1 MKKSTK
7 RIVKAVVAILAAILM
22 FLSSLG
28 QVVMAVRQD
37 SIEDIEV
44 IMEAELIEDS
54 FNLSLPTETLNHDII
69 PVTTTIIPV
78 TTAPPT
84 KTTIVTTTTK
94 VTTKA
99 KKTFIFK
106 PETHYVHT
114 KDCYWTEC
122 GIIEEIT
129 NTEGIEARL
138 CDECCPDIEII
149 NLYEEPEPEIDYT
162 ETYTD
167 YNEEDYSSEE
177 YYDEEESESSNV
189 AQGSYNISDWEYTL
203 LCRIVSS
210 EYGSDWVP
218 VEEKA
223 KIVASVMAMVY
234 NPNYPDTIE
243 EVLDVSCAPW
253 GFDKYYDYY
262 MSDSIYAAVDYY
274 FTSGAYDGWTC
285 TSWSGDGTWNYFS

>member
-1 MKKSTK
+1 MKKNAK
-7 RIVKAVVAILAAILM
+7 RTMKVVVAIMAAILM
-22 FLSSLG
+22 FFVPIGQMVSVADITEEPVISITEEVLSN
-28 QVVMAVRQD
+28 A
-37 SIEDIEV
+37 
-44 IMEAELIEDS
+44 
-54 FNLSLPTETLNHDII
+54 PTEII
-69 PVTTTIIPV
+69 TTNIGSIVTTVPV
-78 TTAPPT
+78 TTAI
-84 KTTIVTTTTK
+84 TTTTTVETAVTTTTTKITTEKKK
-94 VTTKA
+94 V
-99 KKTFIFK
+99 FIFK

-122 GIIEEIT
+122 GITEEIT
-129 NTEGIEARL
+129 NTEDIEARS
-138 CDECCPDIEII
+138 CDECCPDIEIV
-149 NLYEEPEPEIDYT
+149 NLYEEPEIDYT

-167 YNEEDYSSEE
+167 YEEDTDSSEDDYNE
-177 YYDEEESESSNV
+177 DESESTYA

>member
-1 MKKSTK
+1 MKKCNK
-7 RIVKAVVAILAAILM
+7 EIAKVVVAILAAMLM
-22 FLSSLG
+22 FFVPIGQMVSVADITEEPVTSITEEILSN
-28 QVVMAVRQD
+28 A
-37 SIEDIEV
+37 
-44 IMEAELIEDS
+44 
-54 FNLSLPTETLNHDII
+54 PTEII
-69 PVTTTIIPV
+69 TTNIGSIVTTVPV
-78 TTAPPT
+78 TTAI
-84 KTTIVTTTTK
+84 TTTTTVETTVTTTTTKITTEKKK
-94 VTTKA
+94 V
-99 KKTFIFK
+99 FIFK

-114 KDCYWTEC
+114 KNCYWTEC

-129 NTEGIEARL
+129 NTEDIEARL

-149 NLYEEPEPEIDYT
+149 NLYEEPEIDYT

-167 YNEEDYSSEE
+167 YEEDTDSSED
-177 YYDEEESESSNV
+177 YYNEDESESAYA

>member
-1 MKKSTK
+1 MKKNTK
-7 RIVKAVVAILAAILM
+7 RTTKVVVAIMAAILM
-22 FLSSLG
+22 FFVPIGQMVSVADITEEPVISITEEVLSN
-28 QVVMAVRQD
+28 A
-37 SIEDIEV
+37 
-44 IMEAELIEDS
+44 
-54 FNLSLPTETLNHDII
+54 PTEII
-69 PVTTTIIPV
+69 TTNIGSIVTTVPV
-78 TTAPPT
+78 TTAI
-84 KTTIVTTTTK
+84 TTTTTVETTVTTTTTKITTEKKK
-94 VTTKA
+94 V
-99 KKTFIFK
+99 FIFK

-114 KDCYWTEC
+114 KDCYWTGC

-129 NTEGIEARL
+129 NTEDIEARL
-138 CDECCPDIEII
+138 CDECCPDIEIV
-149 NLYEEPEPEIDYT
+149 NLYEEPEIDYT

-167 YNEEDYSSEE
+167 YEEDTDSSED
-177 YYDEEESESSNV
+177 YYNEDESESTYA

-274 FTSGAYDGWTC
+274 FTSGVYDGWTC

>member
-1 MKKSTK
+1 MKKNIKRTTK
-7 RIVKAVVAILAAILM
+7 VVVAIMAAILM
-22 FLSSLG
+22 FFVPIGQMVSVADITEEPVTSITEEILSN
-28 QVVMAVRQD
+28 A
-37 SIEDIEV
+37 
-44 IMEAELIEDS
+44 
-54 FNLSLPTETLNHDII
+54 PTEII
-69 PVTTTIIPV
+69 TTNIGSIVTTVPV
-78 TTAPPT
+78 TTA
-84 KTTIVTTTTK
+84 ITTTTTVETT
-94 VTTKA
+94 VTTITTKITTE
-99 KKTFIFK
+99 KKKVFIFK

-138 CDECCPDIEII
+138 CDECCPDIEIV
-149 NLYEEPEPEIDYT
+149 NLYEKPEIDYT

-167 YNEEDYSSEE
+167 YEEDTDSSED
-177 YYDEEESESSNV
+177 YYNEDESESTYA

>member
-1 MKKSTK
+1 MKKNAKRTTK
-7 RIVKAVVAILAAILM
+7 VVVAIMAAILM
-22 FLSSLG
+22 FFVPIGQMVSVADITEEPVISITEEVLSN
-28 QVVMAVRQD
+28 A
-37 SIEDIEV
+37 
-44 IMEAELIEDS
+44 
-54 FNLSLPTETLNHDII
+54 PTEII
-69 PVTTTIIPV
+69 TTNIGSIITTVPV
-78 TTAPPT
+78 TTAI
-84 KTTIVTTTTK
+84 TTTTTVETTVTTTTTKITTEKKK
-94 VTTKA
+94 V
-99 KKTFIFK
+99 FIFK

-129 NTEGIEARL
+129 NTEDIEARL
-138 CDECCPDIEII
+138 CDECCPDIEIV
-149 NLYEEPEPEIDYT
+149 NLYEEPEIDYT

-167 YNEEDYSSEE
+167 YEEDTDSSED
-177 YYDEEESESSNV
+177 YYNEDESESTYA

-274 FTSGAYDGWTC
+274 FTSGAYDDWTC

>member
-1 MKKSTK
+1 MKKNTK
-7 RIVKAVVAILAAILM
+7 RTTKVVVAIMAAILM
-22 FLSSLG
+22 FFVPIGQMVSVADITEEPVISIAEEVLSN
-28 QVVMAVRQD
+28 A
-37 SIEDIEV
+37 
-44 IMEAELIEDS
+44 
-54 FNLSLPTETLNHDII
+54 PTEII
-69 PVTTTIIPV
+69 TTNISSIVTTVPV
-78 TTAPPT
+78 TTAI
-84 KTTIVTTTTK
+84 TTTTTVETTVTTTTTKITTEKKK
-94 VTTKA
+94 V
-99 KKTFIFK
+99 FIFK

-122 GIIEEIT
+122 GTIEEIT
-129 NTEGIEARL
+129 NTEDIEARL
-138 CDECCPDIEII
+138 CDECCPDIEIV
-149 NLYEEPEPEIDYT
+149 NLYEEPEIDYT

-167 YNEEDYSSEE
+167 YEEDTDSSED
-177 YYDEEESESSNV
+177 YYNEDESESNYA

>member
-1 MKKSTK
+1 MKKNAKRTTK
-7 RIVKAVVAILAAILM
+7 VVVAIVAAILM
-22 FLSSLG
+22 FFVPIGQMVSVADITEEPIIFITEEVLSN
-28 QVVMAVRQD
+28 A
-37 SIEDIEV
+37 
-44 IMEAELIEDS
+44 
-54 FNLSLPTETLNHDII
+54 PTEII
-69 PVTTTIIPV
+69 TTNIGSIVTTVPV
-78 TTAPPT
+78 TTAI
-84 KTTIVTTTTK
+84 TTTTTVETTVTTTTTKITTEKKK
-94 VTTKA
+94 V
-99 KKTFIFK
+99 FIFK

-129 NTEGIEARL
+129 NTEDIEARL
-138 CDECCPDIEII
+138 CDECCPDIEIV
-149 NLYEEPEPEIDYT
+149 NLYEEPEIDYT

-167 YNEEDYSSEE
+167 YEEDIDSSED
-177 YYDEEESESSNV
+177 YYNEDESESTYA

-274 FTSGAYDGWTC
+274 FTSGVYDGWTR

>member
-1 MKKSTK
+1 MKKNAKRTTK
-7 RIVKAVVAILAAILM
+7 VVVAIMAAILM
-22 FLSSLG
+22 FFVPIGQMVSVADITEEPAISITEEVLSN
-28 QVVMAVRQD
+28 A
-37 SIEDIEV
+37 
-44 IMEAELIEDS
+44 
-54 FNLSLPTETLNHDII
+54 PTEII
-69 PVTTTIIPV
+69 TTNIGSIVTTVPVTTVI
-78 TTAPPT
+78 TT
-84 KTTIVTTTTK
+84 TTTVETTVTTTTTKITTEKKK
-94 VTTKA
+94 V
-99 KKTFIFK
+99 FIFK

-122 GIIEEIT
+122 GAIEEIT
-129 NTEGIEARL
+129 NTEDIEARL
-138 CDECCPDIEII
+138 CDECCPDIEIV
-149 NLYEEPEPEIDYT
+149 NLYEEPEIDYT

-167 YNEEDYSSEE
+167 YEEDTDTSED
-177 YYDEEESESSNV
+177 YYNEDESESTYA

>member
-1 MKKSTK
+1 MKKNVKRTTK
-7 RIVKAVVAILAAILM
+7 VVVAIVAAILM
-22 FLSSLG
+22 FFVPIGQMVSVADITEEPVISITEEVLSN
-28 QVVMAVRQD
+28 A
-37 SIEDIEV
+37 
-44 IMEAELIEDS
+44 
-54 FNLSLPTETLNHDII
+54 PTEII
-69 PVTTTIIPV
+69 TTNIGSIVTTIPV
-78 TTAPPT
+78 TTAIT
-84 KTTIVTTTTK
+84 TTTTVKTTVTTTTTKITTEKKK
-94 VTTKA
+94 V
-99 KKTFIFK
+99 FIFK

-129 NTEGIEARL
+129 NTEDIEARL
-138 CDECCPDIEII
+138 CDECCPDIEIV
-149 NLYEEPEPEIDYT
+149 NLYEEPEIDYT

-167 YNEEDYSSEE
+167 YEEDTDSSED
-177 YYDEEESESSNV
+177 YYNEDESESTYA

>member
-1 MKKSTK
+1 MKKNAKRTTK
-7 RIVKAVVAILAAILM
+7 VVVAIMAAILM
-22 FLSSLG
+22 FFVPIG
-28 QVVMAVRQD
+28 QMVSVA
-37 SIEDIEV
+37 DITEEPVIPITEEV
-44 IMEAELIEDS
+44 LNNA
-54 FNLSLPTETLNHDII
+54 PTEII
-69 PVTTTIIPV
+69 TTNIGSIVTIVPV
-78 TTAPPT
+78 TTAI
-84 KTTIVTTTTK
+84 TTTTTVETTVTTTTTK
-94 VTTKA
+94 ITTE
-99 KKTFIFK
+99 KKEVFIFK

-129 NTEGIEARL
+129 NTEDIEARL
-138 CDECCPDIEII
+138 CDECCPDIEIV
-149 NLYEEPEPEIDYT
+149 NLYEEPEIDYT

-167 YNEEDYSSEE
+167 YEEDTDTSED
-177 YYDEEESESSNV
+177 YYNEDESESTYA

-285 TSWSGDGTWNYFS
+285 TSWCGDGTWNYFY

>member
-1 MKKSTK
+1 MKKNIKRTTK
-7 RIVKAVVAILAAILM
+7 VVVAIMAAILM
-22 FLSSLG
+22 FFVPIGQMVSVADITEEPTSFITEEVLSN
-28 QVVMAVRQD
+28 A
-37 SIEDIEV
+37 
-44 IMEAELIEDS
+44 
-54 FNLSLPTETLNHDII
+54 PTEII
-69 PVTTTIIPV
+69 TTNISSIVTTVPV
-78 TTAPPT
+78 TTAI
-84 KTTIVTTTTK
+84 TTTTTVETTVTTTTTKITTEKKK
-94 VTTKA
+94 V
-99 KKTFIFK
+99 FIFK

-129 NTEGIEARL
+129 NTEDIEARL
-138 CDECCPDIEII
+138 CDECCPDIEIV
-149 NLYEEPEPEIDYT
+149 NLYEEPEIDYT

-167 YNEEDYSSEE
+167 YEEDTDSSED
-177 YYDEEESESSNV
+177 YYNEDESESTYA

>member
-1 MKKSTK
+1 MKKNAKRTTK
-7 RIVKAVVAILAAILM
+7 VVVAIMAAILM
-22 FLSSLG
+22 FFVPIGQIVSVADITEEPVISITEETLSN
-28 QVVMAVRQD
+28 A
-37 SIEDIEV
+37 
-44 IMEAELIEDS
+44 
-54 FNLSLPTETLNHDII
+54 PTETITTNISSI
-69 PVTTTIIPV
+69 VTTVPV
-78 TTAPPT
+78 TTAI
-84 KTTIVTTTTK
+84 TTTTTVETTVTTTTTKITTEKKK
-94 VTTKA
+94 V
-99 KKTFIFK
+99 FIFK

-138 CDECCPDIEII
+138 CDECCPDIEIV
-149 NLYEEPEPEIDYT
+149 NLYEEPEIDYT

-167 YNEEDYSSEE
+167 YEEDTDSSED
-177 YYDEEESESSNV
+177 YYNEDESESTYA

-243 EVLDVSCAPW
+243 GVLDVSCAPW

>member
-1 MKKSTK
+1 MKKNAKRTTK
-7 RIVKAVVAILAAILM
+7 VVVAIVAAILM
-22 FLSSLG
+22 FFVPIGQMVSVADITEEPVISITEEVLSN
-28 QVVMAVRQD
+28 A
-37 SIEDIEV
+37 
-44 IMEAELIEDS
+44 
-54 FNLSLPTETLNHDII
+54 PTEII
-69 PVTTTIIPV
+69 TINIGSIITTVPV
-78 TTAPPT
+78 TTAI
-84 KTTIVTTTTK
+84 TTTTTVETTVTTTTTKITTEKKK
-94 VTTKA
+94 V
-99 KKTFIFK
+99 FIFK

-129 NTEGIEARL
+129 NTEDIEARL
-138 CDECCPDIEII
+138 CDECCPDIEIV
-149 NLYEEPEPEIDYT
+149 NLYEEPEIDYT

-167 YNEEDYSSEE
+167 YEEDTDSSED
-177 YYDEEESESSNV
+177 YYNEDESESTYA

>member
-1 MKKSTK
+1 MKKNAKRTTK
-7 RIVKAVVAILAAILM
+7 VVVAIVAAILM
-22 FLSSLG
+22 FFVPIGQMVSVADITEEPAISITEEVLSN
-28 QVVMAVRQD
+28 A
-37 SIEDIEV
+37 
-44 IMEAELIEDS
+44 
-54 FNLSLPTETLNHDII
+54 PTEII
-69 PVTTTIIPV
+69 TTNIGSIVTTVPV
-78 TTAPPT
+78 TTAI
-84 KTTIVTTTTK
+84 TTTTTVETTVTTTTTKITTEKKK
-94 VTTKA
+94 V
-99 KKTFIFK
+99 FIFK

-129 NTEGIEARL
+129 NTEDIEARL
-138 CDECCPDIEII
+138 CDECCPDIEIV
-149 NLYEEPEPEIDYT
+149 NLYEEPEIDYT
-162 ETYTD
+162 EAYTD
-167 YNEEDYSSEE
+167 YEEDTDTSED
-177 YYDEEESESSNV
+177 YYNEDESESTYA
-189 AQGSYNISDWEYTL
+189 AQGSYNISNWEYTL

>member
-1 MKKSTK
+1 MKKNAKRTTK
-7 RIVKAVVAILAAILM
+7 VVVAIVAAILM
-22 FLSSLG
+22 FFVPIGQMVSVADITEEPVISITEEVLSN
-28 QVVMAVRQD
+28 A
-37 SIEDIEV
+37 
-44 IMEAELIEDS
+44 
-54 FNLSLPTETLNHDII
+54 PTEII
-69 PVTTTIIPV
+69 TTNIGSIVTTVPV
-78 TTAPPT
+78 TTAI
-84 KTTIVTTTTK
+84 TTTTTVETTVTTTTTKITTDKKK
-94 VTTKA
+94 V
-99 KKTFIFK
+99 FIFK

-129 NTEGIEARL
+129 NTEDIEARL
-138 CDECCPDIEII
+138 CDECCPDIEIV
-149 NLYEEPEPEIDYT
+149 NLYEEPEIDYT

-167 YNEEDYSSEE
+167 YEEDTDSSED
-177 YYDEEESESSNV
+177 YYNEDESESTYV

-274 FTSGAYDGWTC
+274 FTSGVYDGWTC

>member
-1 MKKSTK
+1 MKKNTK
-7 RIVKAVVAILAAILM
+7 RTTKVVVAIMAAILM
-22 FLSSLG
+22 FFVPIGQMVSVADITEKPVISITEETLSN
-28 QVVMAVRQD
+28 A
-37 SIEDIEV
+37 
-44 IMEAELIEDS
+44 
-54 FNLSLPTETLNHDII
+54 PTEII
-69 PVTTTIIPV
+69 TTNIGSIVTTVPV
-78 TTAPPT
+78 TTAI
-84 KTTIVTTTTK
+84 TTTTTTVETTVTTTTTEITTEKKK
-94 VTTKA
+94 V
-99 KKTFIFK
+99 FIFK

-129 NTEGIEARL
+129 NTEDIEARL
-138 CDECCPDIEII
+138 CDECCPDIEIV
-149 NLYEEPEPEIDYT
+149 NLYEEPEIDYT

-167 YNEEDYSSEE
+167 YEEDTDSSED
-177 YYDEEESESSNV
+177 YYNEDESESTYA

-274 FTSGAYDGWTC
+274 FTSGVYDGWTC

>member
-1 MKKSTK
+1 MKKNAKRTTK
-7 RIVKAVVAILAAILM
+7 VAVAIVAAILM
-22 FLSSLG
+22 FFVPIGQMVSVADITEEPVISITEEVLSN
-28 QVVMAVRQD
+28 A
-37 SIEDIEV
+37 
-44 IMEAELIEDS
+44 
-54 FNLSLPTETLNHDII
+54 PTEII
-69 PVTTTIIPV
+69 TTNIGSIITTVPV
-78 TTAPPT
+78 TTAIA
-84 KTTIVTTTTK
+84 TTTTVETTVTTTTTKITTEKNK
-94 VTTKA
+94 V
-99 KKTFIFK
+99 FIFK

-129 NTEGIEARL
+129 NTEDIEARL
-138 CDECCPDIEII
+138 CDECCPDIEIV
-149 NLYEEPEPEIDYT
+149 NLYEEPEIDYT

-167 YNEEDYSSEE
+167 YEEDTDSSED
-177 YYDEEESESSNV
+177 YYNEDESESTYA

>member
-1 MKKSTK
+1 MKKNAKRTTK
-7 RIVKAVVAILAAILM
+7 VVVAIVAAILM
-22 FLSSLG
+22 FFVPIGQMVSVADITEKPVISITEETLSN
-28 QVVMAVRQD
+28 A
-37 SIEDIEV
+37 
-44 IMEAELIEDS
+44 
-54 FNLSLPTETLNHDII
+54 PTEII
-69 PVTTTIIPV
+69 TTNIGSIVTTVPV
-78 TTAPPT
+78 TTAI
-84 KTTIVTTTTK
+84 TTTTTVETTVTTTTTKITTEKKK
-94 VTTKA
+94 V
-99 KKTFIFK
+99 FIFK

-129 NTEGIEARL
+129 NTEDIEARL
-138 CDECCPDIEII
+138 CDECCPDIEIV
-149 NLYEEPEPEIDYT
+149 NLYEEPEIDYT

-167 YNEEDYSSEE
+167 YEEDTDSSED
-177 YYDEEESESSNV
+177 YYNEDESESTYA

-243 EVLDVSCAPW
+243 EVLDVSCVPW

>member
-1 MKKSTK
+1 MKKNTK
-7 RIVKAVVAILAAILM
+7 RTTKVVVAIVAAILM
-22 FLSSLG
+22 FFVPIGQMVSVADITEEPIISITEEVLSN
-28 QVVMAVRQD
+28 A
-37 SIEDIEV
+37 
-44 IMEAELIEDS
+44 
-54 FNLSLPTETLNHDII
+54 PTEII
-69 PVTTTIIPV
+69 TTNIGSIVTTVPV
-78 TTAPPT
+78 TTAI
-84 KTTIVTTTTK
+84 TTTTTVETTVTTTTTKITTEKKK
-94 VTTKA
+94 V
-99 KKTFIFK
+99 FIFK

-129 NTEGIEARL
+129 NTEDIEARL
-138 CDECCPDIEII
+138 CDECCPDIEIV
-149 NLYEEPEPEIDYT
+149 NLYEEPEIDYT

-167 YNEEDYSSEE
+167 YEEDTDSSED
-177 YYDEEESESSNV
+177 YYNEDESESTYA

-274 FTSGAYDGWTC
+274 FTSGAYDDWTC

>member
-1 MKKSTK
+1 MKKNAKRTTK
-7 RIVKAVVAILAAILM
+7 VVVAIVAAILM
-22 FLSSLG
+22 FFVPIGQMVSVADITEEPVISITEEVLSN
-28 QVVMAVRQD
+28 A
-37 SIEDIEV
+37 
-44 IMEAELIEDS
+44 
-54 FNLSLPTETLNHDII
+54 PTEII
-69 PVTTTIIPV
+69 TTNIGSIVTTVPV
-78 TTAPPT
+78 TTAI
-84 KTTIVTTTTK
+84 TTTTVETTVTTTTTKITTEKKK
-94 VTTKA
+94 V
-99 KKTFIFK
+99 FIFK

-129 NTEGIEARL
+129 NTEDIEARL
-138 CDECCPDIEII
+138 CDECCPDIEIV
-149 NLYEEPEPEIDYT
+149 NLYEEPEIDYT

-167 YNEEDYSSEE
+167 YEEDTDSSED
-177 YYDEEESESSNV
+177 YYNEDESESTYA

>member
-1 MKKSTK
+1 MKKNVKRTTK
-7 RIVKAVVAILAAILM
+7 VVVAIMAAILM
-22 FLSSLG
+22 FFVPIGQMVSVADITEEPAISITKEVLSN
-28 QVVMAVRQD
+28 A
-37 SIEDIEV
+37 
-44 IMEAELIEDS
+44 
-54 FNLSLPTETLNHDII
+54 PTEII
-69 PVTTTIIPV
+69 TTNIGSIVTTVPVTTVI
-78 TTAPPT
+78 TT
-84 KTTIVTTTTK
+84 TTTVETTVTTTTTKITTEKKK
-94 VTTKA
+94 V
-99 KKTFIFK
+99 FIFK

-129 NTEGIEARL
+129 NTEDIEARL
-138 CDECCPDIEII
+138 CDECCPDIEIV
-149 NLYEEPEPEIDYT
+149 NLYEEPEIDYT

-167 YNEEDYSSEE
+167 YEEDTDSSED
-177 YYDEEESESSNV
+177 YYNEDESESTYA

>member
-1 MKKSTK
+1 MKKNAKRTTK
-7 RIVKAVVAILAAILM
+7 VVVAIVAAILM
-22 FLSSLG
+22 FFVPIGQMVSVADITEEPVISITEEVLSN
-28 QVVMAVRQD
+28 A
-37 SIEDIEV
+37 
-44 IMEAELIEDS
+44 
-54 FNLSLPTETLNHDII
+54 PTEII
-69 PVTTTIIPV
+69 TTNIGSIVTTVPV
-78 TTAPPT
+78 TTAI
-84 KTTIVTTTTK
+84 TTTTTVETTVTTTTTKITTEKKK
-94 VTTKA
+94 V
-99 KKTFIFK
+99 FIFK

-129 NTEGIEARL
+129 NTEDIEARL

-149 NLYEEPEPEIDYT
+149 NLYEEPEIDYT

-167 YNEEDYSSEE
+167 YEEDTDSSED
-177 YYDEEESESSNV
+177 YYNEDESESTYA

>member
-1 MKKSTK
+1 MKKNTK
-7 RIVKAVVAILAAILM
+7 RTTKVVVAIMAAILM
-22 FLSSLG
+22 FFVPIGQMVSVADITEEPVTSITEEVLSN
-28 QVVMAVRQD
+28 A
-37 SIEDIEV
+37 
-44 IMEAELIEDS
+44 
-54 FNLSLPTETLNHDII
+54 PTEII
-69 PVTTTIIPV
+69 TTNIGSIVTTVPV
-78 TTAPPT
+78 TTAI
-84 KTTIVTTTTK
+84 TTTTTVETTVTTTTTKITTEKKK
-94 VTTKA
+94 V
-99 KKTFIFK
+99 FIFK

-129 NTEGIEARL
+129 NTEDIEARL
-138 CDECCPDIEII
+138 CDECCPDIEIV
-149 NLYEEPEPEIDYT
+149 NLYEEPEIDYT
-162 ETYTD
+162 ETYIDYEEDTD
-167 YNEEDYSSEE
+167 SSEDYYNED
-177 YYDEEESESSNV
+177 ESESTYA

>member
-1 MKKSTK
+1 MKKNAKRTTK
-7 RIVKAVVAILAAILM
+7 VVVAIMAAILM
-22 FLSSLG
+22 FFVPIGQMVSVADITEEPVISITEEVLSN
-28 QVVMAVRQD
+28 A
-37 SIEDIEV
+37 
-44 IMEAELIEDS
+44 
-54 FNLSLPTETLNHDII
+54 PTEII
-69 PVTTTIIPV
+69 TTNIGSIITTVPV
-78 TTAPPT
+78 TTAI
-84 KTTIVTTTTK
+84 TTTTTVETTVTTTTTKITTEKKK
-94 VTTKA
+94 V
-99 KKTFIFK
+99 FIFK

-129 NTEGIEARL
+129 NTEDIEARL
-138 CDECCPDIEII
+138 CDECCPDIEIV
-149 NLYEEPEPEIDYT
+149 NLYEEPEIDYT

-167 YNEEDYSSEE
+167 YEEDTDSSED
-177 YYDEEESESSNV
+177 YYTEDESESTYA

>member
-1 MKKSTK
+1 MKKNAKRTTK
-7 RIVKAVVAILAAILM
+7 VVVAIVAAILM
-22 FLSSLG
+22 LFVPIGQMVSVADITEEPAISITEEVLSN
-28 QVVMAVRQD
+28 A
-37 SIEDIEV
+37 
-44 IMEAELIEDS
+44 
-54 FNLSLPTETLNHDII
+54 PTEII
-69 PVTTTIIPV
+69 TTNISSIVTTVPV
-78 TTAPPT
+78 TTAI
-84 KTTIVTTTTK
+84 TTTTTVETTVTTTTTKITTEKKK
-94 VTTKA
+94 V
-99 KKTFIFK
+99 FIFK

-129 NTEGIEARL
+129 NTEDIEARL

-149 NLYEEPEPEIDYT
+149 NLYEEPEIDYT

-167 YNEEDYSSEE
+167 YEEDTDSSED
-177 YYDEEESESSNV
+177 YYNEDESESTYA

>member
-1 MKKSTK
+1 MKKNAKRTTK
-7 RIVKAVVAILAAILM
+7 VVVAIMAAILTFFVPIGQM
-22 FLSSLG
+22 VSVADITEESVISTTEEVLSN
-28 QVVMAVRQD
+28 A
-37 SIEDIEV
+37 
-44 IMEAELIEDS
+44 
-54 FNLSLPTETLNHDII
+54 PTEII
-69 PVTTTIIPV
+69 TTNIGSIVTTVPV
-78 TTAPPT
+78 TTAITTT
-84 KTTIVTTTTK
+84 KTVETTVTTTTTKITTEKKK
-94 VTTKA
+94 V
-99 KKTFIFK
+99 FIFK

-129 NTEGIEARL
+129 NTEDIEACL
-138 CDECCPDIEII
+138 CDECCPDIEIV
-149 NLYEEPEPEIDYT
+149 NLYEEPEIDYT

-167 YNEEDYSSEE
+167 YEEDTDSSED
-177 YYDEEESESSNV
+177 YYNEDESESTYAV
-189 AQGSYNISDWEYTL
+189 QGSYNISDWEYTL

>member
-1 MKKSTK
+1 MKKNAKRTTK
-7 RIVKAVVAILAAILM
+7 VVVAIMAAILM
-22 FLSSLG
+22 FFVPIGQMVSVADITEEPVISITEEVLSN
-28 QVVMAVRQD
+28 A
-37 SIEDIEV
+37 
-44 IMEAELIEDS
+44 
-54 FNLSLPTETLNHDII
+54 PTEII
-69 PVTTTIIPV
+69 TTNISSIVTTVPV
-78 TTAPPT
+78 TTAI
-84 KTTIVTTTTK
+84 TTTTTVETTVTTTTTKITTEKKK
-94 VTTKA
+94 V
-99 KKTFIFK
+99 FIFK

-129 NTEGIEARL
+129 NTEDIEARL
-138 CDECCPDIEII
+138 CDECRPDIEIV
-149 NLYEEPEPEIDYT
+149 NLYEEPEIDYT

-167 YNEEDYSSEE
+167 YEEDTDSSED
-177 YYDEEESESSNV
+177 YYNEDESESTYA

-243 EVLDVSCAPW
+243 GVLDVSCAPW

>member
-1 MKKSTK
+1 MKKNAKRTTK
-7 RIVKAVVAILAAILM
+7 VVVAIVAAILM
-22 FLSSLG
+22 FFVPIGQMVSVADITEEPTPFITEEALSN
-28 QVVMAVRQD
+28 A
-37 SIEDIEV
+37 
-44 IMEAELIEDS
+44 
-54 FNLSLPTETLNHDII
+54 PTEII
-69 PVTTTIIPV
+69 TTNIGSIVTTVPVTTTI
-78 TTAPPT
+78 TT
-84 KTTIVTTTTK
+84 TTTVETTVATTTTK
-94 VTTKA
+94 ITTE
-99 KKTFIFK
+99 KKKVFIFK
-106 PETHYVHT
+106 PETHYIHT

-129 NTEGIEARL
+129 NTEDIEARL
-138 CDECCPDIEII
+138 CDECCPDIEIV
-149 NLYEEPEPEIDYT
+149 NLYEELEIDYT

-167 YNEEDYSSEE
+167 YEEDTDTSED
-177 YYDEEESESSNV
+177 YYNEDESESTYA

>member
-1 MKKSTK
+1 MKKNAKRTTK
-7 RIVKAVVAILAAILM
+7 VVVAIMAAILM
-22 FLSSLG
+22 FFVPIGQIVSVADITEEPIISITEEVLSN
-28 QVVMAVRQD
+28 A
-37 SIEDIEV
+37 
-44 IMEAELIEDS
+44 
-54 FNLSLPTETLNHDII
+54 PTEII
-69 PVTTTIIPV
+69 TTNIGSIITTVPV
-78 TTAPPT
+78 TTAI
-84 KTTIVTTTTK
+84 TTTTTVETTVTTTTTK
-94 VTTKA
+94 ITTE
-99 KKTFIFK
+99 KKKIFIFK

-129 NTEGIEARL
+129 NTEDIEARL
-138 CDECCPDIEII
+138 CDECCPDIEIV
-149 NLYEEPEPEIDYT
+149 NLYEEPEIDYT

-167 YNEEDYSSEE
+167 YEEDTDTSED
-177 YYDEEESESSNV
+177 YYNEDESESTYA

>member
-1 MKKSTK
+1 MKKNAKRTTK
-7 RIVKAVVAILAAILM
+7 VVVAIMAAILM
-22 FLSSLG
+22 FFVPIGQMVSVADITEEPVISITEEVLSN
-28 QVVMAVRQD
+28 A
-37 SIEDIEV
+37 
-44 IMEAELIEDS
+44 
-54 FNLSLPTETLNHDII
+54 PTEII
-69 PVTTTIIPV
+69 TTNIGSIVTTVPV
-78 TTAPPT
+78 TTAI
-84 KTTIVTTTTK
+84 TTTTTVETTVTTTTTKITTEKKK
-94 VTTKA
+94 V
-99 KKTFIFK
+99 FIFK

-129 NTEGIEARL
+129 NTEDIEARL
-138 CDECCPDIEII
+138 CDECCPDIEIV
-149 NLYEEPEPEIDYT
+149 NLYEEPEIDYT

-167 YNEEDYSSEE
+167 YEEDTDSSED
-177 YYDEEESESSNV
+177 YYNEDESESTYA
-189 AQGSYNISDWEYTL
+189 AQGNYNISDWEYTL

>member
-1 MKKSTK
+1 MKKNTK
-7 RIVKAVVAILAAILM
+7 KTAKVVVAILAAMSMFFVTIGQIISVADITEEPIISTSEEIL
-22 FLSSLG
+22 SN
-28 QVVMAVRQD
+28 A
-37 SIEDIEV
+37 
-44 IMEAELIEDS
+44 
-54 FNLSLPTETLNHDII
+54 PTEII
-69 PVTTTIIPV
+69 TTNIGSIVTTVPV
-78 TTAPPT
+78 TTAI
-84 KTTIVTTTTK
+84 TTTTTVETTVTTTTTKITTEKKK
-94 VTTKA
+94 V
-99 KKTFIFK
+99 FIFK

-129 NTEGIEARL
+129 NTEDIEARL
-138 CDECCPDIEII
+138 CDECCPDIEIV
-149 NLYEEPEPEIDYT
+149 NLYEEPEIDYT

-167 YNEEDYSSEE
+167 YEEDTDTSED
-177 YYDEEESESSNV
+177 YYNEDESESTYA

-218 VEEKA
+218 VEEEA

>member
-1 MKKSTK
+1 MKKNAKRTTK
-7 RIVKAVVAILAAILM
+7 IVVAIVAAILM
-22 FLSSLG
+22 FFVPIGQMVSVADITEEPTISITEEVLSN
-28 QVVMAVRQD
+28 A
-37 SIEDIEV
+37 
-44 IMEAELIEDS
+44 
-54 FNLSLPTETLNHDII
+54 PTEII
-69 PVTTTIIPV
+69 TTNIGSIVTTVPV
-78 TTAPPT
+78 TTAIA
-84 KTTIVTTTTK
+84 TTTTTVETTVTTTTTKITTEKKK
-94 VTTKA
+94 V
-99 KKTFIFK
+99 FIFK

-129 NTEGIEARL
+129 NTEDIEARL
-138 CDECCPDIEII
+138 CDECCPDIEIV
-149 NLYEEPEPEIDYT
+149 NLYEEPEIDYT

-167 YNEEDYSSEE
+167 YEEDTDSAEDCYNE
-177 YYDEEESESSNV
+177 DESESTYA

>member
-1 MKKSTK
+1 MKKNAKRTTK
-7 RIVKAVVAILAAILM
+7 VVVAIMAAILM
-22 FLSSLG
+22 FFVPIGQMVSVADITEEPVISITEEVLSN
-28 QVVMAVRQD
+28 A
-37 SIEDIEV
+37 
-44 IMEAELIEDS
+44 
-54 FNLSLPTETLNHDII
+54 PTEII
-69 PVTTTIIPV
+69 TTNIGSIVTTVPV
-78 TTAPPT
+78 TTAIT
-84 KTTIVTTTTK
+84 TTTTVKTTITTTNTK
-94 VTTKA
+94 ITTE
-99 KKTFIFK
+99 KKKVFIFK

-129 NTEGIEARL
+129 NTEDIEARL
-138 CDECCPDIEII
+138 CDECCPDIEIV
-149 NLYEEPEPEIDYT
+149 NLYEEPEIDYT

-167 YNEEDYSSEE
+167 YEEDTDSSED
-177 YYDEEESESSNV
+177 YYNEDESESTYA

>member
-1 MKKSTK
+1 MKKNTK
-7 RIVKAVVAILAAILM
+7 RTTKVVVAIVAAILM
-22 FLSSLG
+22 FFVPIGQMVSVADITEEPVISITEEVLSN
-28 QVVMAVRQD
+28 A
-37 SIEDIEV
+37 
-44 IMEAELIEDS
+44 
-54 FNLSLPTETLNHDII
+54 PTEII
-69 PVTTTIIPV
+69 TTNIGSIVTTVPV
-78 TTAPPT
+78 TTAI
-84 KTTIVTTTTK
+84 TTTTTVETTVTTTTTKITTEKKK
-94 VTTKA
+94 V
-99 KKTFIFK
+99 FIFK

-129 NTEGIEARL
+129 NTEDIEARL
-138 CDECCPDIEII
+138 CDECCPDIEIV
-149 NLYEEPEPEIDYT
+149 NLYEEPEIGYT

-167 YNEEDYSSEE
+167 YEEDTDSSED
-177 YYDEEESESSNV
+177 YYNEDESESTYA

-243 EVLDVSCAPW
+243 GVLDVSCAPW

>member
-1 MKKSTK
+1 MKKNTK
-7 RIVKAVVAILAAILM
+7 RTTKVVVAIVAAILM
-22 FLSSLG
+22 FFVPIGQMVSVADITEEPVISITEEVLSN
-28 QVVMAVRQD
+28 A
-37 SIEDIEV
+37 
-44 IMEAELIEDS
+44 
-54 FNLSLPTETLNHDII
+54 PTEII
-69 PVTTTIIPV
+69 TTNIGSIVTTVPV
-78 TTAPPT
+78 TTAIA
-84 KTTIVTTTTK
+84 TTTTVETTVTTTTTKITTEKKK
-94 VTTKA
+94 V
-99 KKTFIFK
+99 FIFK

-129 NTEGIEARL
+129 NTEDIEARL
-138 CDECCPDIEII
+138 CDECCPDIEIV
-149 NLYEEPEPEIDYT
+149 NLYEEPEIDYT

-167 YNEEDYSSEE
+167 YEEDTDTSED
-177 YYDEEESESSNV
+177 YYNEDESESTYA

-285 TSWSGDGTWNYFS
+285 TSWSGDGSWNYFS

>member
-1 MKKSTK
+1 MKKNAKRTTK
-7 RIVKAVVAILAAILM
+7 VVVAIVAAILM
-22 FLSSLG
+22 FFVPIGQMVSVADITEEPVISITEEILSN
-28 QVVMAVRQD
+28 A
-37 SIEDIEV
+37 
-44 IMEAELIEDS
+44 
-54 FNLSLPTETLNHDII
+54 PTEII
-69 PVTTTIIPV
+69 TTNIGSIVTTVPV
-78 TTAPPT
+78 TTAI
-84 KTTIVTTTTK
+84 TTTMTVETTVTTTTTKITTEKKK
-94 VTTKA
+94 V
-99 KKTFIFK
+99 FIFK

-129 NTEGIEARL
+129 NTEDIEARL
-138 CDECCPDIEII
+138 CDECCPDIEIV
-149 NLYEEPEPEIDYT
+149 NLYEEPEIDYT

-167 YNEEDYSSEE
+167 YEEDTDSSED
-177 YYDEEESESSNV
+177 YYNEDESESTYA

>member
-1 MKKSTK
+1 MKKNTK
-7 RIVKAVVAILAAILM
+7 RTTKVVVAIMAAILM
-22 FLSSLG
+22 FFVPIGQMVSVADITEEPVISITEEILSN
-28 QVVMAVRQD
+28 A
-37 SIEDIEV
+37 
-44 IMEAELIEDS
+44 
-54 FNLSLPTETLNHDII
+54 PTEII
-69 PVTTTIIPV
+69 TTNIGSIVTTVPV
-78 TTAPPT
+78 TTAIAT
-84 KTTIVTTTTK
+84 TTTVETTITTTTTK
-94 VTTKA
+94 ITTE
-99 KKTFIFK
+99 KKKVFIFK

-129 NTEGIEARL
+129 NTEDIEARL
-138 CDECCPDIEII
+138 CDECCPDIEIV
-149 NLYEEPEPEIDYT
+149 NLYEEPEIDYT

-167 YNEEDYSSEE
+167 YEEDTDTSED
-177 YYDEEESESSNV
+177 YYNEDESESTYA

>member
-1 MKKSTK
+1 MKKNIKRTTK
-7 RIVKAVVAILAAILM
+7 VVVAIMAAILM
-22 FLSSLG
+22 FFVPIGQMVSVADITEEPVISITKEVLSN
-28 QVVMAVRQD
+28 A
-37 SIEDIEV
+37 
-44 IMEAELIEDS
+44 
-54 FNLSLPTETLNHDII
+54 PTEII
-69 PVTTTIIPV
+69 TTNIGSIVTTVPV
-78 TTAPPT
+78 TTAI
-84 KTTIVTTTTK
+84 TTTTTVETTVTTTTTKITTEKKK
-94 VTTKA
+94 V
-99 KKTFIFK
+99 FIFK

-129 NTEGIEARL
+129 NTEDIEARL

-149 NLYEEPEPEIDYT
+149 NLYEEPEIDYT
-162 ETYTD
+162 ETYIDYEEDTD
-167 YNEEDYSSEE
+167 SSEDYYNED
-177 YYDEEESESSNV
+177 ESESTYA

>member
-1 MKKSTK
+1 MKKNAKRTTK
-7 RIVKAVVAILAAILM
+7 VVVAIVAAILM
-22 FLSSLG
+22 FFVPIGQMVSVADITEEPAISITEEVLSN
-28 QVVMAVRQD
+28 A
-37 SIEDIEV
+37 
-44 IMEAELIEDS
+44 
-54 FNLSLPTETLNHDII
+54 PTEII
-69 PVTTTIIPV
+69 TTNIGSIVTTVPV
-78 TTAPPT
+78 TTAI
-84 KTTIVTTTTK
+84 TTTTTVETTVTTTTTKITTEKKK
-94 VTTKA
+94 V
-99 KKTFIFK
+99 FIFK

-129 NTEGIEARL
+129 NTEDIEARL
-138 CDECCPDIEII
+138 CDECCPDIEIV
-149 NLYEEPEPEIDYT
+149 NLYEEPEIDYT
-162 ETYTD
+162 ETYIDYEEDTD
-167 YNEEDYSSEE
+167 TSEDYYNED
-177 YYDEEESESSNV
+177 ESESTYA